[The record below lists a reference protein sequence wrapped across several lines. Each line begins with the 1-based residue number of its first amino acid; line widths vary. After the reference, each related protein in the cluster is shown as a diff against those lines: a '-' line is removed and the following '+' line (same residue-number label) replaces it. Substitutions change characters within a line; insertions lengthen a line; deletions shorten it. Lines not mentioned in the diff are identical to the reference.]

1 MFVVGICI
9 FLYSD
14 IFIMRKKTPLE
25 LYIFWKEISRG
36 IQICYGSKGR
46 MTGWRNMDLEIFL
59 FFGPQN
65 QEKIGHKIFV
75 LHPTSFLMPYL
86 NSSCNFL
93 SENVYFWYG
102 RAKISQVKLSWSSR
116 GAKFSESGDVTLR
129 VASSKHMA
137 VYKLT
142 TDRHSYS
149 NNLIVLL
156 CFILILN
163 NENYINYLFA
173 CLF

>member
-1 MFVVGICI
+1 MVGICI

-36 IQICYGSKGR
+36 IQICYGIKGR

-59 FFGPQN
+59 FFGPQI
-65 QEKIGHKIFV
+65 KRKLVTKSLYFTL
-75 LHPTSFLMPYL
+75 LHFWCHIWIPHVS
-86 NSSCNFL
+86 L

-137 VYKLT
+137 ITNIWYIRSPKDLLIKSFTVLSLSSSLQWVY
-142 TDRHSYS
+142 
-149 NNLIVLL
+149 
-156 CFILILN
+156 C
-163 NENYINYLFA
+163 
-173 CLF
+173 

>member
-1 MFVVGICI
+1 MVGICI
-9 FLYSD
+9 FLYSY

-36 IQICYGSKGR
+36 IQICYGIKGR
-46 MTGWRNMDLEIFL
+46 MTGWRNMDLETFS

-65 QEKIGHKIFV
+65 HAKIGHKIFV
-75 LHPTSFLMPYL
+75 LHPTSFLIPYL
-86 NSSCNFL
+86 NSSWNFL

-102 RAKISQVKLSWSSR
+102 RAKISQVKLSRISR

-137 VYKLT
+137 IRLPTHAYYHRQLKN
-142 TDRHSYS
+142 YQ
-149 NNLIVLL
+149 NNPSQYN
-156 CFILILN
+156 F
-163 NENYINYLFA
+163 
-173 CLF
+173 